1 MTFLQYSS
9 VPGKKSAIAFII
21 IACLTLSA
29 FSQQVGSTQ
38 DQGRRYGDPGFIGE
52 VINLRVV
59 NSDIREILN
68 YITEQYGVNFVIDK
82 SVPKIPVTV
91 NITDV
96 PWNIALDSILRSQDL
111 GVQVNGQILRI
122 ADSKALAAES
132 EIAQRIRD
140 NQLDSSP
147 LYTEFIRLNYS
158 RASGTLGGTGGQ
170 ASQFQGGV
178 TSNSGPSGSAG
189 SSSNEQGLLP
199 IVKRRLSRRGAIE
212 IDPRSNTLIIT
223 DVRENI
229 DAIRQLV
236 ILLDQPEPQ
245 VEIEARIVIASR
257 NFSRDLGVQI
267 SALVLGRNGAAGSA
281 GTFPGTT
288 TGTGTTT
295 GPTLNPGGFP
305 GSVGPGSNNNL
316 ASSIINS
323 AIGLTTG
330 VFGTAQI
337 SALITAGE
345 NQGQAKTIATPR
357 VTVLNNRAATFESG
371 QQIPVVTSQTGAN
384 GGAVVFTTEYVS
396 VPLRLAVTPQIT
408 DAGTVVLNVVAE
420 NNSISSTVVNGTP
433 GISTQRMQTEVLIQ
447 DGGTTIV
454 GGALLDIEG
463 EDQFRTPGLSKV
475 PILGRLFR
483 RDAVAR
489 TTNEILFFITP
500 RIYRP
505 DYQGNP
511 TSGTVSTGTRT
522 TTILQPV
529 PLGNP
534 PSNSTNTVSDPVQQ
548 PALLPVQPAV
558 SPVVPT
564 TSNPRP

>member
-1 MTFLQYSS
+1 
-9 VPGKKSAIAFII
+9 
-21 IACLTLSA
+21 
-29 FSQQVGSTQ
+29 
-38 DQGRRYGDPGFIGE
+38 
-52 VINLRVV
+52 
-59 NSDIREILN
+59 
-68 YITEQYGVNFVIDK
+68 
-82 SVPKIPVTV
+82 
-91 NITDV
+91 
-96 PWNIALDSILRSQDL
+96 
-111 GVQVNGQILRI
+111 
-122 ADSKALAAES
+122 
-132 EIAQRIRD
+132 
-140 NQLDSSP
+140 
-147 LYTEFIRLNYS
+147 
-158 RASGTLGGTGGQ
+158 
-170 ASQFQGGV
+170 
-178 TSNSGPSGSAG
+178 
-189 SSSNEQGLLP
+189 
-199 IVKRRLSRRGAIE
+199 
-212 IDPRSNTLIIT
+212 
-223 DVRENI
+223 
-229 DAIRQLV
+229 
-236 ILLDQPEPQ
+236 
-245 VEIEARIVIASR
+245 
-257 NFSRDLGVQI
+257 
-267 SALVLGRNGAAGSA
+267 
-281 GTFPGTT
+281 
-288 TGTGTTT
+288 
-295 GPTLNPGGFP
+295 
-305 GSVGPGSNNNL
+305 
-316 ASSIINS
+316 
-323 AIGLTTG
+323 
-330 VFGTAQI
+330 
-337 SALITAGE
+337 
-345 NQGQAKTIATPR
+345 
-357 VTVLNNRAATFESG
+357 
-371 QQIPVVTSQTGAN
+371 
-384 GGAVVFTTEYVS
+384 
-396 VPLRLAVTPQIT
+396 LAVTPQIT